1 MGAHQLRKSLLA
13 ELRFGAKRKCVAA
26 AIRRNPSS
34 LSGASRHLHAAQPT
48 LHCAMVLM
56 LAPNRDDQHVNMKQ
70 LSHGGN
76 CSIALRI
83 SSREIVRPTESNV
96 HRGQAD
102 LVSEA
107 DSSI

>member
-1 MGAHQLRKSLLA
+1 
-13 ELRFGAKRKCVAA
+13 
-26 AIRRNPSS
+26 
-34 LSGASRHLHAAQPT
+34 
-48 LHCAMVLM
+48 MVLM

-76 CSIALRI
+76 GSIALRT

>member
-1 MGAHQLRKSLLA
+1 MSAHELRKSLLT
-13 ELRFGAKRKCVAA
+13 ELRFGPKRKCVAA
-26 AIRRNPSS
+26 GNSQKPEFTKRTKSPSS
-34 LSGASRHLHAAQPT
+34 CRAT
-48 LHCAMVLM
+48 N
-56 LAPNRDDQHVNMKQ
+56 APLRDGLDDRDDQHVNMKQ